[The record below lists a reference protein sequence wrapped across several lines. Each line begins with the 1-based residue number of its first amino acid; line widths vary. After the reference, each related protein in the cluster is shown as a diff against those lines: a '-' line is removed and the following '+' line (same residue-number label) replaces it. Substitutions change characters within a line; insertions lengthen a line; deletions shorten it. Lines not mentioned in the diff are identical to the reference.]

1 MSDPTAILEH
11 TLAEP
16 VTRISALTVS
26 RLYNLGNY
34 EHVRYEITIQV
45 APGDSASKALIGAE
59 RLLAGLA
66 PLKNLRSLQDI
77 AHMED
82 ELKEIAALSEDQWK
96 LDMRNTE
103 DATLGKEIASRMCA
117 IAGAKAVRNALI
129 ARARRA
135 RELFDDLG
143 GSATFTDVKL
153 DWEGV

>member
-1 MSDPTAILEH
+1 MSDPTAVLEH

-34 EHVRYEITIQV
+34 EHVRYEITVQV

-66 PLKNLRSLQDI
+66 PLKTLPSLQEI
-77 AHMED
+77 AQLERERD
-82 ELKEIAALSEDQWK
+82 EIAAMTPEAWQLHWS
-96 LDMRNTE
+96 NTE
-103 DATLGKEIASRMCA
+103 GATLVEEIATRTCA
-117 IAGAKAVRNALI
+117 ATGAKTRREAML
-129 ARARRA
+129 ARAQRA

-143 GSATFTDVKL
+143 GAATFTDVKL